1 MPACNVQ
8 DNLTTPIYMIY
19 NDIIYWGSYQWQNLC
34 ILKIAL
40 LRVFGGGG
48 GVRWEVEGAHNA
60 TMTVLIY
67 HLLRNRKMSSLFEFE
82 SQTDLYNNIL
92 NQ

>member
-1 MPACNVQ
+1 M
-8 DNLTTPIYMIY
+8 
-19 NDIIYWGSYQWQNLC
+19 

-40 LRVFGGGG
+40 LRVLGVGGG

-60 TMTVLIY
+60 TVTVLVY
-67 HLLRNRKMSSLFEFE
+67 HLLRSRKMSSLFEFE